1 VILEAALIASLA
13 SECAPNV
20 EVSTMQALITQESSG
35 NPYAIG
41 VVDAP
46 LISQPTSKEEAME
59 AVEVLLEAG
68 ANISL
73 GLGQINY
80 RNLKNLNM
88 TVSDAFEFC
97 PNIKAADQILSSCF
111 ARAEKEGQSGQEA
124 LKSAL
129 SCYYSNNFTTGLK
142 REKSF
147 GDTSYVERIAKTH
160 ERLVPGIQFSSNEVQ
175 EKKEPK
181 PQKDIGDSA
190 VTNHNSW
197 DVFKEF

>member
-1 VILEAALIASLA
+1 MILEAALIASLA

-97 PNIKAADQILSSCF
+97 PNIKAADHILC
-111 ARAEKEGQSGQEA
+111 RALLA
-124 LKSAL
+124 LKKKGRADK
-129 SCYYSNNFTTGLK
+129 K
-142 REKSF
+142 R
-147 GDTSYVERIAKTH
+147 
-160 ERLVPGIQFSSNEVQ
+160 
-175 EKKEPK
+175 
-181 PQKDIGDSA
+181 
-190 VTNHNSW
+190 
-197 DVFKEF
+197 

>member
-1 VILEAALIASLA
+1 MILEAALIASLA

-20 EVSTMQALITQESSG
+20 EPSTMQALITQESSG

-46 LISQPTSKEEAME
+46 LISQPASKEEALE
-59 AVEVLLEAG
+59 AVAVLIEAG

-88 TVSDAFEFC
+88 TVSDAFEYC

-111 ARAEKEGQSGQEA
+111 ERAGSAGQSGQGA

-142 REKSF
+142 REK
-147 GDTSYVERIAKTH
+147 GLDNTSYVERIAKTH
-160 ERLVPGIQFSSNEVQ
+160 ERLVPGINFSSNEVQ
-175 EKKEPK
+175 EKKEGK
-181 PQKDIGDSA
+181 PQKDIGDTA
-190 VTNHNSW
+190 ETNHNGW